1 MPVRFHPH
9 AQERMVQRGATE
21 KDVVD
26 TVTKGE
32 RFQAKYNRVGFRRNF
47 VFGRQRRNEY
57 YKTKQVE
64 AYAVREHDNWLIIS
78 VIVRYF

>member
-9 AQERMVQRGATE
+9 AHERMAERGTSEQEVADALRE
-21 KDVVD
+21 
-26 TVTKGE
+26 GE
-32 RFQAKYNRVGFRRNF
+32 QFEAKFGRTGFRRNF
-47 VFGRQRRNEY
+47 LFEKQWQGKY

-64 AYAVREHDNWLIIS
+64 AYAVREGEDWLVVT